1 MSNFNSNPFQQ
12 IEQLVLAEGGVLCG
26 AASIKEIKGGFHL
39 EPASILEGLDYAV
52 SVAVKLNKE
61 ILKTNIS
68 SPSLLYKHHYRQA
81 NMLLDRIALKI
92 AGLIEAS
99 GYRAIPIPASII
111 IDWKKE
117 SGHLSHKEI
126 AYLAGLGWRGKNN
139 LLVNQQY
146 GCSIRLAS
154 VLTDLVLKTSPH
166 TYAIGVG
173 GEGSCGAC
181 TACQA
186 FCPVGA
192 IKDSPEEFERKACS
206 GKVREFS
213 RRVGVGICGL
223 CLGHCPE
230 RT

>member
-1 MSNFNSNPFQQ
+1 MDKEKNCLKTKVFEQ
-12 IEQLVLAEGGVLCG
+12 IEDLVIQEGGVLCG
-26 AASIKEIKGGFHL
+26 AAKIKDIKNRFHF

-52 SVAVKLNKE
+52 SIAINLNKE
-61 ILKTNIS
+61 ILKTNLS

-139 LLVNQQY
+139 LLVNKAY
-146 GCSIRLAS
+146 GCSIRLAT
-154 VLTDLVLKTSPH
+154 VLTNLVLKTSVPVK
-166 TYAIGVG
+166 GN
-173 GEGSCGAC
+173 CGAC

-192 IKDSPEEFERKACS
+192 IKDSPEEFDSKACF
-206 GKVREFS
+206 GKVQEFS
-213 RRVGVGICGL
+213 RKIGVGICGL

-230 RT
+230 KKD

>member
-1 MSNFNSNPFQQ
+1 MAS
-12 IEQLVLAEGGVLCG
+12 AEDGILCG
-26 AASIKEIKGGFHL
+26 VASIKDIKNRFHF
-39 EPASILEGLDYAV
+39 EPTSILDGLDYAV
-52 SVAVKLNKE
+52 SIAVKLNKE
-61 ILKTNIS
+61 IVKTNLS

-139 LLVNQQY
+139 LLVNKNY
-146 GCSIRLAS
+146 GCNIRLTTILTDV
-154 VLTDLVLKTSPH
+154 VLTPTPGQDRSILRSSWVW
-166 TYAIGVG
+166 G
-173 GEGSCGAC
+173 CGDC
-181 TACQA
+181 TACQS
-186 FCPVGA
+186 FCPAGA
-192 IKDSPEEFERKACS
+192 IKNSPEEFDSKACFD
-206 GKVREFS
+206 KVREFS
-213 RRVGVGICGL
+213 RKIGVGICGL

-230 RT
+230 SKE

>member
-1 MSNFNSNPFQQ
+1 MRNNKIDLKTKVFEQ
-12 IEQLVLAEGGVLCG
+12 IEDLVIQEGGVLCG

-68 SPSLLYKHHYRQA
+68 SPSFLYKHHYRQA

-139 LLVNQQY
+139 LLVNKAY
-146 GCSIRLAS
+146 GCSIRLAT
-154 VLTDLVLKTSPH
+154 VLTDLVLKTAVP
-166 TYAIGVG
+166 VK
-173 GEGSCGAC
+173 ENCGDC

-192 IKDSPEEFERKACS
+192 IKDSPEEFEPKACS